1 MQAYFNGLAVSLIT
15 ARNVVVNAYQDQ
27 GGDRDNIELIF
38 ASALHAGG
46 EEQRDMLTEYGIE
59 IVV

>member
-1 MQAYFNGLAVSLIT
+1 MQAYFNGLEVSLIT

-38 ASALHAGG
+38 ASALAGG
-46 EEQRDMLTEYGIE
+46 EEQRDMLTEYKIE